1 MDLELAQSLLSF
13 LAPEEITSNFTLVS
27 ISETTDS
34 LVLEFE
40 EHCDL
45 VPIDLEGSSYKLNGF
60 MNKLELHTFPQ
71 KGKACYLQIKRRR
84 WVNIAT
90 NQSHCN
96 AYSFH
101 QDGMKTTDEFGLF
114 LKKK

>member
-1 MDLELAQSLLSF
+1 MNLELAQSLLSF

-27 ISETTDS
+27 ISETSDY

-40 EHCDL
+40 ENEDL
-45 VPIDLEGSSYKLNGF
+45 LPIELKGCCYKLNGF
-60 MNKLELHTFPQ
+60 MNKVELHTFPQ

-84 WVNIAT
+84 WVDTTT

-96 AYSFH
+96 AYDFH
-101 QDGMKTTDEFGLF
+101 QDGMKATDEFGEF